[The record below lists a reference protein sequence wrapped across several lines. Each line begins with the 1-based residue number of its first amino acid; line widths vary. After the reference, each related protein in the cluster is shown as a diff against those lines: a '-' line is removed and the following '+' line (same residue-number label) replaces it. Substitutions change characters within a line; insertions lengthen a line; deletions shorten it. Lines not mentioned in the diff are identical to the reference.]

1 VEADD
6 PMTVRQGTL
15 LDRIDALIAERH
27 LLKHP
32 FYTKWRE
39 GTLSREA
46 LQEYARQYYAF
57 ESTFPRLLS
66 ALHSRTNDATV
77 RQSILDNLWDEEHG
91 EVNHAELWLRFGE
104 GIGVERS
111 DVRAASRNEGTE
123 QLLATYW
130 SAVTEAPLAAGVS
143 ALYAYEGQV
152 PEVATE
158 KINGL
163 RDHYAVDD
171 ARTLSF
177 FTVHSTLDLE
187 HSGAEREMIAS
198 LASSNADEEAAVAA
212 TSAALDAWWGF
223 LSAVD
228 A

>member
-1 VEADD
+1 
-6 PMTVRQGTL
+6 MTLREGTL

-27 LLKHP
+27 LLTHP

-66 ALHSRTNDATV
+66 ALHTRSDDAAV

-91 EVNHAELWLRFGE
+91 EANHAELWLRFAE
-104 GIGVERS
+104 GIGADRD
-111 DVRAASRNEGTE
+111 DVRSASRNDGTK

-130 SAVTEAPLAAGVS
+130 SAVTDAPLAAGIA

-163 RDHYAVDD
+163 RDRYGVDD

-177 FTVHSTLDLE
+177 FAVHSTLDVE
-187 HSGAEREMIAS
+187 HSGAEREMITS
-198 LASSNADEEAAVAA
+198 LAITEADEEAAVAA
-212 TSAALDAWWGF
+212 TRAALDAWWGF
-223 LSAVD
+223 LSAIE

>member
-1 VEADD
+1 
-6 PMTVRQGTL
+6 MTLREGTL

-27 LLKHP
+27 LLTHP

-66 ALHSRTNDATV
+66 ALHTRSETPEV
-77 RQSILDNLWDEEHG
+77 RQSLIDNLWDEEHG
-91 EVNHAELWLRFGE
+91 EANHAELWLRFAE
-104 GIGVERS
+104 GIGADRD
-111 DVRAASRNEGTE
+111 DVRSASRNDGTK

-130 SAVTEAPLAAGVS
+130 SAVTDAPLAAGIA

-163 RDHYAVDD
+163 RDRYGVDD

-177 FTVHSTLDLE
+177 FAVHSTLDVE

-198 LASSNADEEAAVAA
+198 LATTEADEEAAVAA
-212 TSAALDAWWGF
+212 TRAALDAWWGF
-223 LSAVD
+223 LSAIE